1 MTLDMRFSISSSKK
15 LTWPVANGN
24 GLRWSPLVSSIVAM
38 VAIAAGCSRLGP
50 SSIRGGRM
58 AYNDAIVATG
68 NEQVLAMIVRM
79 RYEEPAGLLAVASVT
94 AGVRIQ
100 GSVAGQFGVG
110 ASSNY
115 AGNLVPLTAG
125 MTYEESP
132 TITYTPVQG
141 ETYLRQLL
149 TPVPLD
155 LTILLMNATGDSTMC
170 ATLLVRRINGVR
182 NDDNAP
188 GAAAAGESSQFAR
201 IVELLASL
209 HRRGWL
215 MWAQEAG
222 EKPSI
227 AMLLQGEGDEY
238 VQQVREL
245 HDALHL
251 SAPQHVD
258 QPITIPVY
266 LGVGPRPAE
275 AIEIVTRSAYDLFQV
290 ASAGVDVPV
299 EHVESGLARPMANA
313 GLASRYVHIVRTE
326 SRPADAL
333 VAIRHHGW
341 WYSIDSRDQETKA
354 AFRMLEALMSARI
367 ADSAST
373 KSAMPILTIPAAR

>member
-1 MTLDMRFSISSSKK
+1 MTLEMRLKIPSS
-15 LTWPVANGN
+15 TMHGFRAACGGRP
-24 GLRWSPLVSSIVAM
+24 RWSLLACMILCVA
-38 VAIAAGCSRLGP
+38 AFAGGCSRLGP
-50 SSIRGGRM
+50 NSIRGGRM

-188 GAAAAGESSQFAR
+188 GAAAGESSQFAR

-266 LGVGPRPAE
+266 LGVGPRPAG

-299 EHVESGLARPMANA
+299 EHVESGLARAMANA

-367 ADSAST
+367 ADSASA